1 MPLFLSFFWLS
12 PAVSP
17 PCVDLLSICLMFY
30 LSTDFT
36 GRVHISL
43 LVFQVIYLFRFIF
56 SLVAFSRF
64 VSLSF
69 SIYLNIYIF
78 LFFLKGVLDLDRVD
92 GSATVR

>member
-1 MPLFLSFFWLS
+1 
-12 PAVSP
+12 
-17 PCVDLLSICLMFY
+17 MFY

-56 SLVAFSRF
+56 SLVAFSRL